1 MRWRGRK
8 KNADEP
14 LAPSPGPDGQALA
27 AHYEALRPVPGTPAP
42 RSHPS
47 VRARAVLMRHGMAA
61 WMHRVADLARRAAPP
76 GPARRA
82 AALPADVHQPVIDIL
97 TTMIFAVTR
106 EALT

>member
-1 MRWRGRK
+1 
-8 KNADEP
+8 
-14 LAPSPGPDGQALA
+14 
-27 AHYEALRPVPGTPAP
+27 
-42 RSHPS
+42 
-47 VRARAVLMRHGMAA
+47 MRHGMAA